1 MELFAKAGK
10 ENNETVKRVSCYANV
25 ICRIE
30 KPSPGSKKDSTEED
44 KWTLTTIL
52 IAVFVSRLPKLPHS
66 RHDAASESSSGTAT
80 EAPKRQFWAVLFP
93 PGKRVLAAVKLT
105 ATIV

>member
-52 IAVFVSRLPKLPHS
+52 IAGFV
-66 RHDAASESSSGTAT
+66 
-80 EAPKRQFWAVLFP
+80 
-93 PGKRVLAAVKLT
+93 
-105 ATIV
+105 

>member
-52 IAVFVSRLPKLPHS
+52 IAGFVCATDAVAGLP
-66 RHDAASESSSGTAT
+66 T
-80 EAPKRQFWAVLFP
+80 
-93 PGKRVLAAVKLT
+93 
-105 ATIV
+105 

>member
-52 IAVFVSRLPKLPHS
+52 IAGFVPARLKLQPINIQQS
-66 RHDAASESSSGTAT
+66 YSAAAIWASLRASL
-80 EAPKRQFWAVLFP
+80 AVLFADCQQP
-93 PGKRVLAAVKLT
+93 TLM
-105 ATIV
+105 